1 MSEISE
7 YKTRKNVDEKKNNY
21 EFDEETKYIED
32 KFSSEDVDFIL

>member
-1 MSEISE
+1 MSKISE